1 MPMTYTERF
10 NDIAVTQLNT
20 QGFEQLTDRQQKLA
34 YYLAQAGLWGRY
46 ISLDQGSEHNIPI
59 FRALLALHAQLKA
72 AVAGAVAEAIGTK
85 APLNSLAL
93 DLDRRLSG
101 LRRKVHDSLYLL
113 FAHNGVYHSTT
124 GEKLQLLLTEEDL
137 MDAHAAL
144 GAQAD
149 LAVAT
154 LRALWCS
161 DAIKPWRTVQTDGVD
176 VVSSSGANFYKGLTT
191 AEVQQ
196 WRAANYPQH
205 AAAGTED
212 PEVPPYGFN
221 ERLSRAVD
229 GGIRREVVCANGLY
243 GPYVQ
248 KIVENLVKALEFAE
262 NDSQRASL
270 STLIDF
276 YQSGTAEAFD
286 THCVAWVQ
294 DQASSIYFIN
304 GLIESY
310 DDPLGICCGFESI
323 VAFKNPLQTAKV
335 EKIIDHIQW
344 FENSMPFDA
353 RFKKEKAQGLSASSI
368 TVVSMAGET
377 APSLP
382 LGINLPNSD
391 WIRKKHGSKSVN
403 LENSASS
410 RSGFE
415 KPLRDALYLPQYQ
428 HILEKYLNLT
438 NGLTIDLHEIAGH
451 GSGKLLPGVNTD
463 VLGAYY
469 SVIEEC
475 RADLVALYFIADEK
489 LKQFG
494 IYDSGVDVQE
504 AARAQYVV
512 YITNGAFGQ
521 LRRISAG
528 QDLTQA
534 HFRNR
539 QLISLW
545 LLEHAD
551 PERLR
556 LVTAADGRVFVEVND
571 VEHVRELVGQLLA
584 KIQEIKSTGDFEAG
598 RDLVMTYGTKV
609 DQALLQEVHQ
619 RVAAL
624 DMPKTVCFVTPV
636 LEFEGDA
643 VTLRQVDN
651 FFEQQAQLF
660 NDYCSL

>member
-46 ISLDQGSEHNIPI
+46 ISLDQGSEYNVPM
-59 FRALLALHAQLKA
+59 FRALLSLHAQLKA
-72 AVAGAVAEAIGTK
+72 LRDTE
-85 APLNSLAL
+85 LHCSLF
-93 DLDRRLSG
+93 RE
-101 LRRKVHDSLYLL
+101 VHESLYLM

-124 GEKLQLLLTEEDL
+124 GAKLDLPLSQAKLASAPGHPQANLTS
-137 MDAHAAL
+137 MS
-144 GAQAD
+144 Q
-149 LAVAT
+149 AVAMIQ
-154 LRALWCS
+154 
-161 DAIKPWRTVQTDGVD
+161 AIWFTGVIKSWRTVQTEGVD
-176 VVSSSGANFYKGLTT
+176 VVARSGANFYKGLTT
-191 AEVQQ
+191 EEVQQ
-196 WRAANYPQH
+196 WRAANYPQDLLTG
-205 AAAGTED
+205 AED

-248 KIVENLVKALEFAE
+248 KIIENLGKALEFAE

-286 THCVAWVQ
+286 NHCVAWVK

-344 FENSMPFDA
+344 FEDSMPFDA

-428 HILEKYLNLT
+428 NILEKYLNLT

-609 DQALLQEVHQ
+609 DQALFQEVHQ

>member
-46 ISLDQGSEHNIPI
+46 ISLDQGSEYNVPM
-59 FRALLALHAQLKA
+59 FRALLSLHAQLKA
-72 AVAGAVAEAIGTK
+72 LRDTE
-85 APLNSLAL
+85 LHCSLF
-93 DLDRRLSG
+93 RE
-101 LRRKVHDSLYLL
+101 VHESLYLM

-124 GEKLQLLLTEEDL
+124 GAKLDLPLSQAKLASAPGHPQANLTS
-137 MDAHAAL
+137 MS
-144 GAQAD
+144 Q
-149 LAVAT
+149 AVAMIQ
-154 LRALWCS
+154 
-161 DAIKPWRTVQTDGVD
+161 AIWFTGVIKSWRTVQTEGVD
-176 VVSSSGANFYKGLTT
+176 VVARSGANFYKGLTT
-191 AEVQQ
+191 EEVQQ
-196 WRAANYPQH
+196 WRAANYPQDLLTG
-205 AAAGTED
+205 AED

-248 KIVENLVKALEFAE
+248 KIIENLGKALEFAE

-286 THCVAWVQ
+286 NHCVAWVK

-344 FENSMPFDA
+344 FEDSMPFDA

-428 HILEKYLNLT
+428 NILEKYLNLT

>member
-46 ISLDQGSEHNIPI
+46 ISLDQGSEYNVPM
-59 FRALLALHAQLKA
+59 FRALLSLHAQLKA
-72 AVAGAVAEAIGTK
+72 LRDTE
-85 APLNSLAL
+85 LHCSLF
-93 DLDRRLSG
+93 RE
-101 LRRKVHDSLYLL
+101 VHESLYLM

-124 GEKLQLLLTEEDL
+124 GAKLDLPLSQAKLASAPGHPQANLTS
-137 MDAHAAL
+137 MS
-144 GAQAD
+144 Q
-149 LAVAT
+149 AVAMIQ
-154 LRALWCS
+154 
-161 DAIKPWRTVQTDGVD
+161 AIWFTGVIKSWRTVQTEGVD
-176 VVSSSGANFYKGLTT
+176 VVARSGANFYKGLTT
-191 AEVQQ
+191 EEVQQ
-196 WRAANYPQH
+196 WRAANYPQDLLTG
-205 AAAGTED
+205 AED

-248 KIVENLVKALEFAE
+248 KIIENLGKALEFAE

-286 THCVAWVQ
+286 NHCVAWVK

-344 FENSMPFDA
+344 FEDSMPFDA

-428 HILEKYLNLT
+428 NILEKYLNLT

-504 AARAQYVV
+504 AALAQYVV

>member
-20 QGFEQLTDRQQKLA
+20 QGFEQLTSRQKKLA

-46 ISLDQGSEHNIPI
+46 ISLDQGSEYNVPM
-59 FRALLALHAQLKA
+59 FRTLLALKRELADR
-72 AVAGAVAEAIGTK
+72 GAAEALQK
-85 APLNSLAL
+85 QLY
-93 DLDRRLSG
+93 
-101 LRRKVHDSLYLL
+101 DSLFIM

-124 GEKLQLLLTEEDL
+124 GAKLELPLVE
-137 MDAHAAL
+137 
-144 GAQAD
+144 AD
-149 LAVAT
+149 LSQASGPAGSRTAELVGT
-154 LRALWCS
+154 LKTLWFS
-161 DAIKPWRTVQTDGVD
+161 DVIKPWRTVQTEGVD
-176 VVSSSGANFYKGLTT
+176 VVASSGANFYKDLTT
-191 AEVQQ
+191 EEVLQ

-205 AAAGTED
+205 ALAGDED
-212 PEVPPYGFN
+212 PEIPPYGFN
-221 ERLSRAVD
+221 ERLSRDSA
-229 GGIRREVVCANGLY
+229 GAIRREVVCANGLY

-248 KIVENLVKALEFAE
+248 KIIENLVKALEFAE

-276 YQSGTAEAFD
+276 YQSGTAESFD
-286 THCVAWVQ
+286 NHCVAWVK

-344 FENSMPFDA
+344 FEDSMPIDA
-353 RFKKEKAQGLSASSI
+353 RFKKDKAQGLSASSI

-415 KPLRDALYLPQYQ
+415 RPLREALYLPRY
-428 HILEKYLNLT
+428 LAAMDAYLNLT
-438 NGLTIDLHEIAGH
+438 NGLHTDLHEIAGH

-475 RADLVALYFIADEK
+475 RADLVALYFIADDK
-489 LKQFG
+489 LKEFG
-494 IYDSGVDVQE
+494 IYDQDVDVHE
-504 AARAQYVV
+504 AARAQYVG
-512 YITNGAFGQ
+512 YITNGVFGQ
-521 LRRISAG
+521 LRRIKEG

-545 LLEHAD
+545 LLERAD
-551 PERLR
+551 PEHLR
-556 LVTAADGRVFVEVND
+556 LVTRDGRQYMEVND
-571 VEHVRELVGQLLA
+571 VAHVRGLIGQLLA
-584 KIQEIKSTGDFEAG
+584 KIQEIKSTGNFEAA

-609 DQALLQEVHQ
+609 DQALLNEVHQ

-636 LEFEGDA
+636 LECAGDA

-660 NDYCSL
+660 SDYCSL